1 MKGYESYFHGC
12 QHPSYPNQYI
22 SYGSHKEKLR
32 QFYNRR
38 RKLNKILRATNGIL
52 TANAFSQLIGG
63 ETVPSSALSS
73 SSYFRHDDGQEGD
86 VAYVDKDDAI
96 LRLSV
101 MERKE
106 FGAMLEEQVSNSA
119 IYYAST
125 LLPGAAGL
133 LDNDDDDAAAA
144 MVALLDAIALAITN
158 VIPFRQLLIRYDA
171 FCRTFDGMPLNEWHL
186 KQSVLDVDHP
196 VHGMFVLEGVDDLEK
211 RIVIGL
217 QKQELLQDSSKYTEE
232 DGVLVEKEDGIM
244 TGEGGGAM
252 EKKTSAEDFTA
263 QVQCFV
269 YLLEKTDDSLNKA
282 VAGHLVF
289 KDRLLA
295 VGMRIR
301 QYMSFG
307 FQSRGLTE
315 ELTSISMRGRHF
327 KREMKIICKWR
338 ATKDFGHFSV
348 QEDQRGTFRQNLKD
362 VKPENVFPLFLNLV
376 SCFLF
381 MMNNYIIEPSSAYY
395 AEALGSSD
403 ALSGMMIGMA
413 PWFALVSS
421 IAYSYWTN
429 FNYKHPILFA
439 GVLQFVGNLMY
450 ANAYGYK
457 SVELCLIGRAI
468 TGLGA
473 PRIINRRYVADAT
486 PFSLRTAASAAF
498 AMATALGAALGPGM
512 AILLDRMDEFEFH
525 LPLLKEQYF
534 NGMTGPGYFMAL
546 SWFIYTLCI
555 LFFFGE
561 PTRSGLEELR
571 KREEASDSRKESLLD
586 EVELAAMSDDKSDGN
601 FRRKSSLDDVMD
613 REDSLS
619 MDDAD
624 DDDLNCDASLQ
635 LSQISNSSKQD
646 KGYSYSYCSC
656 IKHMTKPVIICMS
669 LIFMKRI
676 ALESIVGSTSIITK
690 NRYGWN
696 IENVG
701 TLHLVNGIIVIPVS
715 IFSGYLSTLHEDRY
729 MSVWFLAITLVGMA
743 FLFDP
748 TDLLNHEDA
757 ETFNEGA
764 PFAVGPHRYITGSL
778 IAFSG
783 IEACESYVASL
794 MSKVVPSALAQG
806 TFNSGLLATL
816 VGTGGRATGDL
827 FITLMGLMSIRNL
840 LNLLIIPGAALV
852 ASSIAMILWNYEILA
867 V

>member
-1 MKGYESYFHGC
+1 MKGYESYFHRC
-12 QHPSYPNQYI
+12 QHPDYSSHYI
-22 SYGSHKEKLR
+22 DYGSHKGKLR

-38 RKLNKILRATNGIL
+38 RKLSKILRDTKGQL
-52 TANAFSQLIGG
+52 TANAFSQLTGG
-63 ETVPSSALSS
+63 EEMKPSSYAA
-73 SSYFRHDDGQEGD
+73 SSYFRHDDGQE
-86 VAYVDKDDAI
+86 VALVDKDDAI
-96 LRLSV
+96 LRLSI

-106 FGAMLEEQVSNSA
+106 FSSLLEEQVSAAA
-119 IYYAST
+119 IFYSSN
-125 LLPGAAGL
+125 LLPEVQRL
-133 LDNDDDDAAAA
+133 VENNEFDAAS
-144 MVALLDAIALAITN
+144 VQLLEAIAFACTN
-158 VIPFRQLLIRYDA
+158 VITFRQLLIRYDA

-186 KQSVLDVDHP
+186 KRSVLDVDHP
-196 VHGMFVLEGVDDLEK
+196 VHGLFSLEGVDDSEK
-211 RIVIGL
+211 RIVMGMQNQL
-217 QKQELLQDSSKYTEE
+217 DSYNEE
-232 DGVLVEKEDGIM
+232 DGVLVEKGVGD
-244 TGEGGGAM
+244 GEG
-252 EKKTSAEDFTA
+252 EKKKVVSSVEEFTA
-263 QVQCFV
+263 QVQSFA
-269 YLLEKTDDSLNKA
+269 YLLEKTDNSLEKA
-282 VAGHLVF
+282 VAGHVVF

-307 FQSRGLTE
+307 FQSRGLIDE
-315 ELTSISMRGRHF
+315 PTSISMRGRHF
-327 KREMKIICKWR
+327 KREIKIIGKWR
-338 ATKDFGHFSV
+338 QTKDFAHFSM
-348 QEDQRGTFRQNLKD
+348 QEDQRGTFKQNLNEI
-362 VKPENVFPLFLNLV
+362 KPENVFPLFLNLV

-413 PWFALVSS
+413 PWFALISS

-429 FNYKHPILFA
+429 YNYKHPILFA

-457 SVELCLIGRAI
+457 SVELCLLGRAI

-512 AILLDRMDEFEFH
+512 AILLDRMNEFEFY

-561 PTRSGLEELR
+561 PTRSGLEELK
-571 KREEASDSRKESLLD
+571 KREASDGLGTDSRKESLLD
-586 EVELAAMSDDKSDGN
+586 EVELAAMSDDNAAGN
-601 FRRKSSLDDVMD
+601 VTRKSSLDDVMD
-613 REDSLS
+613 RQDSLS
-619 MDDAD
+619 LDGDEDDFNGDGSLAMDD
-624 DDDLNCDASLQ
+624 
-635 LSQISNSSKQD
+635 ISYTNDSSERD
-646 KGYSYSYCSC
+646 KGYSYHYCSC

-676 ALESIVGSTSIITK
+676 ALESIVGSTSIVTK
-690 NRYGWN
+690 NRYGWD
-696 IENVG
+696 IEKVG

-729 MSVWFLAITLVGMA
+729 MSIWFLAITLVGMA

-748 TDLLNHEDA
+748 TDLLNHEDS
-757 ETFNEGA
+757 ETFNEGQ
-764 PFAVGPHRYITGSL
+764 PLAVGPARYITGSL

-827 FITLMGLMSIRNL
+827 FITLMGLISIRNL

-852 ASSIAMILWNYEILA
+852 ASSILLVLWNYEILA